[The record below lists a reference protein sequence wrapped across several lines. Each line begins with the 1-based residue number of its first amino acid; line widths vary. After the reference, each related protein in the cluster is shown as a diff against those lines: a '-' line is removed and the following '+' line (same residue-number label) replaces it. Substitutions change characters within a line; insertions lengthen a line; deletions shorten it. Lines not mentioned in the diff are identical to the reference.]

1 MSRVAFALLIPAVGR
16 DVRLEEVESETSQI
30 HSEGTKEGENGVE
43 HLKFGLLQLVPTY
56 VLVSTPRG
64 PSPARPARRG
74 LPGAACPTRPA
85 RRGLPGRSPRAGRLR
100 HAIPH
105 ARARIPS
112 RGPDSLLLKCLF
124 PLRVLAP
131 RSSAPALRP
140 RLFVI
145 PGTPVRRYLLRFR
158 YLFGSSLSNHTRA

>member
-74 LPGAACPTRPA
+74 LPGAACPAAVHVPVGCAMLSRMPVPAFPPADQTHFCSNASSRSACWRPA
-85 RRGLPGRSPRAGRLR
+85 RRRRPSGRA
-100 HAIPH
+100 
-105 ARARIPS
+105 
-112 RGPDSLLLKCLF
+112 
-124 PLRVLAP
+124 
-131 RSSAPALRP
+131 SS
-140 RLFVI
+140 
-145 PGTPVRRYLLRFR
+145 
-158 YLFGSSLSNHTRA
+158 